1 MHRLSAGFTLL
12 IAAATSA
19 CSPVAARSVAT
30 PPPISSEP
38 AASEVVAAT
47 ERLLDALRDRDTTR
61 LRELMDPAVRFF
73 AVRVEGPTPQV
84 RTLDGE
90 EFLRLVS
97 QSPEPF
103 IERIWEPQ
111 VHVDGRMAS
120 LWTAYDVHAGAR
132 FSHCG
137 RAAFQFVPREGSW
150 RLLAETYSVRF
161 TACDGPARSR

>member
-1 MHRLSAGFTLL
+1 MTRFSCCISLL
-12 IAAATSA
+12 LLGCA
-19 CSPVAARSVAT
+19 PVAAGRGAMSPSTVSA
-30 PPPISSEP
+30 S

-47 ERLLDALRDRDTTR
+47 ERILDALRDGDTTR

-90 EFLRLVS
+90 EFLRLMS

-103 IERIWEPQ
+103 VERIWDPQ

-120 LWTAYDVHAGAR
+120 LWTAYDVHIGIR

-137 RAAFQFVPREGSW
+137 RAAFQFVLREGTW
-150 RLLAETYSVRF
+150 RLLAEAYSVRF
-161 TACDGPARSR
+161 TSCDAFP